1 MNGPIHFCTGYLA
14 GRALGHREHRF
25 EPLFV
30 AVAAYSPDF
39 DSYLGKVSPFFA
51 HGIWTHTLVGVT
63 AMSFTLAALAFAA
76 ISLFRPVERMGF
88 LKLWG
93 LAMLGGLTHL
103 GLDAFTFYYSE
114 GDATHHMYLWPVW
127 NFPWHINT
135 MFPGTTFTVRVWVE
149 VVYSV
154 AVALTILWQWV
165 WRKQNPFRAFDPRG
179 WFAPNGTR

>member
-1 MNGPIHFCTGYLA
+1 MNSPIHFCTGYLA

-25 EPLFV
+25 EPFFV

-39 DSYLGKVSPFFA
+39 DSYLDGISPFFA
-51 HGIWTHTLVGVT
+51 PGIWTHTLVGVA
-63 AMSFTLAALAFAA
+63 AMGLVLAAVAAAGLA
-76 ISLFRPVERMGF
+76 LFRPSGRIGF

-93 LAMLGGLTHL
+93 LAVVGGLTHL

-114 GDATHHMYLWPVW
+114 GDASHHMYFWPVW

-135 MFPGTTFTVRVWVE
+135 MFPGATFTLRVWVE

-154 AVALTILWQWV
+154 AVASCILLYQWG
-165 WRKQNPFRAFDPRG
+165 WRGQNPFRIFDPRG
-179 WFAPNGTR
+179 WFSRED